1 MKNKGNKTDIIC
13 ILALDFQFNFPC
25 QLIGIIPLSIQIRN
39 NVFLCDIT
47 NVIEII
53 ETNKIKSNERIT
65 FRNVS

>member
-1 MKNKGNKTDIIC
+1 MKNKRNKADIIC
-13 ILALDFQFNFPC
+13 ILRLDFQFNFPC
-25 QLIGIIPLSIQIRN
+25 HLIGIIPLSIKIRN
-39 NVFLCDIT
+39 NVLLYDIT